1 MITSKWGKERCF
13 IAKQKY
19 IKSPLNYVGG
29 KYKLLD
35 RLFEIFPE
43 DINTFVD
50 MFAGGAN
57 VCINSD
63 AKHIICNDQ
72 LTYLIDLY
80 EYWQTTDAE
89 KMIEQIEQCIDEYNL
104 SKVNSDG
111 YCELRKEYNS
121 THNIIDF
128 FVLICYSFNNQIRF
142 NNKHEFN
149 CSFGKNRSSFNDSIR
164 NNLILFMKAI
174 HDKDI
179 AFTNHDFLQ
188 LDLSEISSD
197 DFVYCDPPYLISTG
211 SYNDGKRG
219 FKDWGV
225 EEERA
230 LLNLLDD
237 LNARDIRFALSNVL
251 YHKGQSNEALIEWS
265 GKYNINYI
273 DSDYT
278 NCSYHLKTN
287 KAKTVEVVITN
298 Y

>member
-1 MITSKWGKERCF
+1 MSKRRKERCF
-13 IAKQKY
+13 IAKQEY
-19 IKSPLNYVGG
+19 IKSPLNYIGG
-29 KYKLLD
+29 KYKLLGK
-35 RLFEIFPE
+35 LYKIFP
-43 DINTFVD
+43 DNIDTFVD

-80 EYWQTTDAE
+80 KYWQITDTE
-89 KMIEQIEQCIDEYNL
+89 KIIEQIEQHIDEYNL
-104 SKVNSDG
+104 SKVNGDG

-121 THNIIDF
+121 THDIIDF

-179 AFTNHDFLQ
+179 VFTNHDFLE
-188 LDLSEISSD
+188 LDLSGISSG

-219 FKDWGV
+219 FKDWSL

-230 LLNLLDD
+230 LLALLDD
-237 LNARDIRFALSNVL
+237 LNARGIRFALSNVL
-251 YHKGQSNEALIEWS
+251 YHKGQSNKTLIEWS
-265 GKYNINYI
+265 EKYNVNYI

-278 NCSYHLKTN
+278 NCNYHLKTN
-287 KAKTVEVVITN
+287 KTKTVEVVITN